1 MLTEETNKELK
12 TAPAN
17 PEAEKANE
25 ESVPEETGKGNWR
38 EAFLL
43 AFQTARR
50 QQKPV
55 GSRQELGRDKSKSL
69 FLLVGVCVALLLL
82 FLGMFSR
89 PKQKLSLPGENPRRE
104 ASLGRKVTP
113 GQENSDP
120 TKAATPMLSADV
132 RSPDPALAGQLTA
145 EDIGRTSR
153 TGMAPKPTAS
163 NVTATKPPQDYAL
176 SKVDFSDPSVGQGT
190 TTSNPPA
197 APSAAPSDS
206 SSDLKK
212 PSLVFVRS
220 TEIKP
225 TLRPNLLED
234 TEETLA
240 LAAGTRLV
248 ARLQTPVSSAVAGP
262 VVAVVEYNYEH
273 SGQLVLAAGSKVFG
287 RLAQVNP
294 SGYVGIQF
302 SRVEMPDGTAEK
314 IDASAMSLNFGPLKG
329 NVSGKKTG
337 TKFLVRSLTGMGT
350 IASYVVGPQGS
361 DSTGVISPN
370 TLMRE
375 RLADNVATAG
385 QEELNGLALNQ
396 NLVVTLPGNTRFYVV
411 VQKPSSDHGGTTSG
425 TRSTG
430 TSTASF
436 TGGVPSLEELR
447 QLMQLRSEINE
458 LYTQA
463 SSQAAIQAQP
473 QQ

>member
-1 MLTEETNKELK
+1 MLTEEKNKKLNP
-12 TAPAN
+12 APTTL
-17 PEAEKANE
+17 EAEIANE
-25 ESVPEETGKGNWR
+25 EPAPEETGKGNWR
-38 EAFLL
+38 EAFRA
-43 AFQTARR
+43 AFDRARR
-50 QQKPV
+50 QQKPAE
-55 GSRQELGRDKSKSL
+55 SRQELGRDKSKSL
-69 FLLVGVCVALLLL
+69 FLLLGVCIALLLL
-82 FLGMFSR
+82 FFGVFSH
-89 PKQKLSLPGENPRRE
+89 PKKKLALPGENPRGE

-120 TKAATPMLSADV
+120 TKSATPMLSADV
-132 RSPDPALAGQLTA
+132 RSSDPALAGQLTP
-145 EDIGRTSR
+145 EDIDRTSR
-153 TGMAPKPTAS
+153 TGMARRPTTATA
-163 NVTATKPPQDYAL
+163 TATKPPQDYAL
-176 SKVDFSDPSVGQGT
+176 SKVDFSDPSVGPGT
-190 TTSNPPA
+190 TTPNAP
-197 APSAAPSDS
+197 PSASDS
-206 SSDLKK
+206 LSDLKK

-220 TEIKP
+220 AEAKP
-225 TLRPNLLED
+225 TIRPNSPED
-234 TEETLA
+234 TEENLA

-248 ARLQTPVSSAVAGP
+248 ARLQTPVSSAVAAP
-262 VVAVVEYNYEH
+262 VVAVVEYNYERN
-273 SGQLVLAAGSKVFG
+273 GQIVLAAGSKVLG
-287 RLAQVNP
+287 RLTQVNP

-329 NVSGKKTG
+329 DVSGKKTG
-337 TKFLVRSLTGMGT
+337 TKFLVRSLTGLGT

-361 DSTGVISPN
+361 ASSGLISPN

-385 QEELNGLALNQ
+385 QEELNGLAFNQ
-396 NLVVTLPGNTRFYVV
+396 NLVVTLPGNTRFYIV

-430 TSTASF
+430 ITTAGF
-436 TGGVPSLEELR
+436 TGGVSTLEELR

-463 SSQAAIQAQP
+463 SSQAAIQP